1 MYKRTVVLVEDE
13 TFLRSL
19 LADSLE
25 KAGFLVTTAATAADA
40 RRAINTVNPD
50 AVVLDIDLGP
60 GPSGLDIGEALI
72 AQAPDIAIVYL
83 TAISDVRVMD
93 DIGRKVYPK
102 AAYLNKALIEDTHV
116 LVDALEA
123 VLTERDVS
131 AFRHDKRKDQPLFNL
146 SLTQIQILKLIAE
159 GKTNQQIADIRHR
172 SLSATEGSI
181 SRAFAALGIEASSEH
196 NARVLA
202 VRKFL
207 TASGLV
213 HSDGR

>member
-40 RRAINTVNPD
+40 RRAINAVNPD
-50 AVVLDIDLGP
+50 AVILDIDLGP

-72 AQAPDIAIVYL
+72 AQSPDIAIVYL
-83 TAISDVRVMD
+83 TAISDIRLLDEV
-93 DIGRKVYPK
+93 GRKIHPH

-116 LVDALEA
+116 LAEALEA
-123 VLTERDVS
+123 VLTDGDTS
-131 AFRHDKRKDQPLFNL
+131 KFRHDKRKDRPLVNL

-159 GKTNQQIADIRHR
+159 GKTNQQIAAIRQR

-181 SRAFAALGIEASSEH
+181 SRAFAALGIEASSEI

-207 TASGLV
+207 TASGLMQA
-213 HSDGR
+213 DGN